1 MSTDPESHTR
11 SPDAADMASSL
22 TAGMRIPK
30 VLRIFLGAALLC
42 GCVGAGV
49 GSGTPPIPA
58 VSREVVVS
66 ILSACSGRSR
76 AEFFRVSIP
85 ESGQLTYS
93 GMQLT
98 RQLGTKNVVATASQ
112 VEAISSA
119 AKLFLAGGSR
129 RGIRAEPGLETDDYC
144 VEVREVG
151 GGRTKVVRSMFLY
164 DRRPEIVTLID
175 AVLLENRLVCPG
187 RTYIKKLKL
196 STYCHD
202 YPRPLMALVVWEAGT
217 CSSYHTVDVYED
229 GTVYYNAQHFPEA
242 EGRAGRS
249 VLGESYYQLPPRDVD
264 ALVTMVRGFSTHEEN
279 ELSHRLVTP
288 RYMGT
293 DPAQRSLL
301 ERELRARA
309 GISWAEIPPD
319 RVPCR
324 RAAPSGS
331 ELYLRRDVVVPEP
344 VEKR

>member
-1 MSTDPESHTR
+1 
-11 SPDAADMASSL
+11 
-22 TAGMRIPK
+22 MR
-30 VLRIFLGAALLC
+30 VR
-42 GCVGAGV
+42 GAGV

-93 GMQLT
+93 GIQLT
-98 RQLGTKNVVATASQ
+98 RQLGTKNMVATASQ

-129 RGIRAEPGLETDDYC
+129 RGTRAEPGLETDDYC

-187 RTYIKKLKL
+187 PDLHQETETEYVLPRLPQAAHSLGRVGSGHVFKLPH
-196 STYCHD
+196 S
-202 YPRPLMALVVWEAGT
+202 
-217 CSSYHTVDVYED
+217 
-229 GTVYYNAQHFPEA
+229 
-242 EGRAGRS
+242 GRLRGRY
-249 VLGESYYQLPPRDVD
+249 G
-264 ALVTMVRGFSTHEEN
+264 
-279 ELSHRLVTP
+279 
-288 RYMGT
+288 
-293 DPAQRSLL
+293 LL
-301 ERELRARA
+301 Q
-309 GISWAEIPPD
+309 
-319 RVPCR
+319 
-324 RAAPSGS
+324 RAAFP
-331 ELYLRRDVVVPEP
+331 
-344 VEKR
+344 